1 MKHLVLLHG
10 AIGAKDQLQPLAD
23 LLKDEYSIHLFN
35 FNGHGG
41 KPFTADEY
49 SISSFANELHAFV
62 LEKQIEHAFVF
73 GYSMGGYVALFLAKK
88 YPQLFSKV
96 VTLATKFQWDENIA
110 AKEAAMLNPEIIL
123 EKLPAFAAQLK
134 DRHQPNDWQQ
144 VLVKTKEMLLQMG
157 KENPLQLSD
166 YATIT
171 IPVLL
176 LLGDTDKMVSREE
189 TAAVQEQ
196 LPNADFQLLQNTAHP
211 IEKTDIHLLAS
222 VVRNF
227 CN

>member
-1 MKHLVLLHG
+1 MKHLLLLHG
-10 AIGAKDQLQPLAD
+10 AVGAKEQLQPLAD

-41 KPFTADEY
+41 KPFAADEF

-62 LEKQIEHAFVF
+62 VEKQIEHACVF

-88 YPQLFSKV
+88 YPSLFSKA
-96 VTLATKFQWDENIA
+96 VTLATKFHWNENIA
-110 AKEAAMLNPEIIL
+110 AKEAAMLNPEVIL

-157 KENPLQLSD
+157 KENPLQLHD
-166 YATIT
+166 YAAIT
-171 IPVLL
+171 TPVCL
-176 LLGDTDKMVSREE
+176 LLGDNDKMVTKEE
-189 TAAVQEQ
+189 TTAVQQ
-196 LPNADFQLLQNTAHP
+196 RLPNAEFQLLQNTAHP
-211 IEKTDIHLLAS
+211 IEKTDLQQLAS
-222 VVRNF
+222 VIRNF

>member
-1 MKHLVLLHG
+1 MKHLLLLHG

-41 KPFTADEY
+41 KPSAADDF

-62 LEKQIEHAFVF
+62 LEKQIEHACVF

-88 YPQLFSKV
+88 YPQLFSKA
-96 VTLATKFQWDENIA
+96 VTLATKFHWDESIA
-110 AKEAAMLNPEIIL
+110 AKEAAMLNPEVIL

-134 DRHQPNDWQQ
+134 ERHQPNDWQQ

-166 YATIT
+166 YTTIAT
-171 IPVLL
+171 PVLL
-176 LLGDTDKMVSREE
+176 LLGEHDKMVSREE
-189 TAAVQEQ
+189 TTAVQQQ

-211 IEKTDIHLLAS
+211 IEKADIHLLAS
-222 VVRNF
+222 VIRNF